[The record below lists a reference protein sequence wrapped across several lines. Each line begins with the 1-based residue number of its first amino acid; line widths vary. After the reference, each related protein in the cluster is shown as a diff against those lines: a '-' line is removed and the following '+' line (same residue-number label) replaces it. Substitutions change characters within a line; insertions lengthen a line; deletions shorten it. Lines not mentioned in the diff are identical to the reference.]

1 MIKVELNKPLKK
13 DKYPYLAKYT
23 DSNDRYYIA
32 LFVGKEDEE
41 TVEGAVIVNPWNIV
55 SNNARYFN
63 EKKFEPYEGTIT
75 ISNE

>member
-13 DKYPYLAKYT
+13 DKYPYLAIYT
-23 DSNDRYYIA
+23 NPSGYYYIA
-32 LFVGKEDEE
+32 LFVGEDDRG

-55 SNNARYFN
+55 DNNARYFAK
-63 EKKFEPYEGTIT
+63 EKFEPYEGTIT